1 MSEVSERAA
10 WVVPGLFLHPVAA
23 RERSERIEGA

>member
-10 WVVPGLFLHPVAA
+10 WVVPGFFLDPAAA
-23 RERSERIEGA
+23 RERAERIEGA

>member
-10 WVVPGLFLHPVAA
+10 WVVPGFSPDPAAA
-23 RERSERIEGA
+23 RERAERIEGA